1 MILVALLLVSGS
13 GAYAY
18 TEGVFDDILEFN
30 EDEDDIVDSVPD
42 EKPAVIEDDLSA
54 FISVSANVG
63 TNFYS
68 MEEVD
73 DGDNNEVEEIVWN
86 NFSFQFDAKQSS
98 GNIANYSWNF
108 GDGNMFY
115 GLEGEHSYELPGKY
129 MVTLT
134 VISPSGNTAS
144 NQTEITVNFDGYVI
158 SDNMECTCAPT
169 AKVTQ
174 IDLKKIGRAHV

>member
-1 MILVALLLVSGS
+1 MIFVALLLVSGS

-30 EDEDDIVDSVPD
+30 EDEDEIVDSVPD
-42 EKPAVIEDDLSA
+42 EKPAVIEDDLAA

-86 NFSFQFDAKQSS
+86 NFSF
-98 GNIANYSWNF
+98 
-108 GDGNMFY
+108 
-115 GLEGEHSYELPGKY
+115 
-129 MVTLT
+129 
-134 VISPSGNTAS
+134 
-144 NQTEITVNFDGYVI
+144 
-158 SDNMECTCAPT
+158 
-169 AKVTQ
+169 
-174 IDLKKIGRAHV
+174 